1 MNLFKKKI
9 EATAQENKDL
19 SEALELLKVELADA
33 QAAAIDPSEQLAT
46 LTASNAALEVK
57 LEDSAKLVE
66 SLEAK
71 VLEVEATAL
80 TEQEEAASKIAD
92 FDSKVAEEVTKEIAD
107 QGLDEGLED
116 APQPESV
123 LETFAKLSGPQRSE
137 FYKANKQEIQ
147 ALTILK

>member
-19 SEALELLKVELADA
+19 SEEVEALKIELAEA
-33 QAAAIDPSEQLAT
+33 KALAVDPSEELAT
-46 LTASNAALEVK
+46 LKASNATLEVK

-92 FDSKVAEEVTKEIAD
+92 FDSKVAEEVTKKIAD

-123 LETFAKLSGPQRSE
+123 LETFAKLSGAQRSA

>member
-1 MNLFKKKI
+1 
-9 EATAQENKDL
+9 
-19 SEALELLKVELADA
+19 
-33 QAAAIDPSEQLAT
+33 
-46 LTASNAALEVK
+46 
-57 LEDSAKLVE
+57 
-66 SLEAK
+66 
-71 VLEVEATAL
+71 VEATAL

-107 QGLDEGLED
+107 QGLDEGLEE

>member
-19 SEALELLKVELADA
+19 SEALESLKFELAEA

-80 TEQEEAASKIAD
+80 AEQEEAASKIAD

-147 ALTILK
+147 ALTIHK

>member
-19 SEALELLKVELADA
+19 SEALELLKVELAEA

>member
-19 SEALELLKVELADA
+19 SEEVDALKIELAEA
-33 QAAAIDPSEQLAT
+33 QALAVDPSEELAT
-46 LTASNAALEVK
+46 LKASNATLEVK
-57 LEDSAKLVE
+57 LEDSEKLVE
-66 SLEAK
+66 ALEAK

-92 FDSKVAEEVTKEIAD
+92 FDSKVSEEVTKEIAD

>member
-19 SEALELLKVELADA
+19 SEALESLKVELAEA

-57 LEDSAKLVE
+57 LEDSTKLVE
-66 SLEAK
+66 ALEAK

-92 FDSKVAEEVTKEIAD
+92 FDSKVSEEVTKEIAD

>member
-19 SEALELLKVELADA
+19 SEALESLKVELAEA

-116 APQPESV
+116 APQPETT
-123 LETFAKLSGPQRSE
+123 LEKFSKLKGEARTE
-137 FYKANKQEIQ
+137 FYKANKAEIK
-147 ALTILK
+147 ALTFLK

>member
-19 SEALELLKVELADA
+19 SEALESLKVELAEA

>member
-19 SEALELLKVELADA
+19 SEALELLKVELAEA

-80 TEQEEAASKIAD
+80 AEQEEAASKIAD

-107 QGLDEGLED
+107 QGLDEGLEE